1 MPMKKKDPNSPPRQ
15 RRIRSGTLTRS
26 VCYSIPSDLLDR
38 VNAKAASEGR
48 TRSNYATHLM
58 RADLGEVRR

>member
-15 RRIRSGTLTRS
+15 RRIRTGKLTRS
-26 VCYSIPSDLLDR
+26 VCYSIPADLLER

-48 TRSNYATHLM
+48 SKSNYAAHLM